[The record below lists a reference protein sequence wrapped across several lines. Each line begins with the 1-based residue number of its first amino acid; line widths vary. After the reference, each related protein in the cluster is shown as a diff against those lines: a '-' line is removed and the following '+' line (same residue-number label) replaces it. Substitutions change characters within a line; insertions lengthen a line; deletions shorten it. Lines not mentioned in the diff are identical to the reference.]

1 MIQVLL
7 SGSRL
12 PLCARAS
19 NVGSQENG
27 APACAEV
34 ANASANAPS
43 RNQQGVGRGAFHGM
57 TRAQRAVHAIN
68 LQRPVEVD
76 TNSLMLRPLSGPSR
90 HSGTHGRARPG
101 RK

>member
-1 MIQVLL
+1 MIQVLF

-34 ANASANAPS
+34 ANASADAP
-43 RNQQGVGRGAFHGM
+43 V
-57 TRAQRAVHAIN
+57 AISKAS
-68 LQRPVEVD
+68 VEVRF
-76 TNSLMLRPLSGPSR
+76 TG
-90 HSGTHGRARPG
+90 
-101 RK
+101 